1 MLKTE
6 TTPAQTHVKGG
17 SMINILMIEDDIDIS
32 TLLTKFL
39 EQYGMNVHSVETP
52 KAALNALELDH
63 YDLIILD
70 LTLPQ
75 MDGLE
80 LCKIIRKDYDTP
92 IIISSARSDLTDK
105 IIGLEYGADDYL
117 PKPYEPRE
125 LVARVQSILRRYR
138 PTLQPQGTDFELD
151 ESKMQ
156 ISHKNK
162 MLDLTTAEYEI
173 LRLFLL
179 NPATVLSRDYLA
191 NNAESISWESSERT
205 IDVIIS
211 RIRNKIGDN
220 PKQPRYIKSIRGAGY
235 KFTP

>member
-1 MLKTE
+1 
-6 TTPAQTHVKGG
+6 
-17 SMINILMIEDDIDIS
+17 MIEILMIEDDPDIS
-32 TLLTKFL
+32 AMLTKYL
-39 EQYGMNVHSVETP
+39 ARYQMNVTTVATP

-80 LCKIIRKDYDTP
+80 LCRLIRQKHTTP
-92 IIISSARSDLTDK
+92 IVISSARSDLNDK

-125 LVARVQSILRRYR
+125 LVARIQTVLRRYR
-138 PTLQPQGTDFELD
+138 PTLQKEESEFDLD
-151 ESKMQ
+151 ESRMR
-156 ISHKNK
+156 IAFRGEP
-162 MLDLTTAEYEI
+162 LELTTAEYEI

-179 NPATVLSRDYLA
+179 NPGTILSRDYLA

-211 RIRNKIGDN
+211 RIRKKLGEESR
-220 PKQPRYIKSIRGAGY
+220 QPRYIHSIRGSGY

>member
-1 MLKTE
+1 
-6 TTPAQTHVKGG
+6 
-17 SMINILMIEDDIDIS
+17 MINILMIEDDTDIS
-32 TLLTKFL
+32 NLLTKYL
-39 EQYGMNVHSVETP
+39 SQYGMQVHSVETP
-52 KAALNALELDH
+52 KAALNALEVDH

-80 LCKIIRKDYDTP
+80 LCKMIRKDHDIP

-105 IIGLEYGADDYL
+105 VIGLEYGADDYL

-125 LVARVQSILRRYR
+125 LVARIQTVLRRYR
-138 PTLQPQGTDFELD
+138 PTLQSEATDFQLD
-151 ESKMQ
+151 EGKMQ
-156 ISHKNK
+156 IFFKGQK
-162 MLDLTTAEYEI
+162 LDLTTAEYEI

-179 NPATVLSRDYLA
+179 NPGTVLTRDYLA

-205 IDVIIS
+205 IDVIVS
-211 RIRNKIGDN
+211 RIRSKLGDT
-220 PKQPRYIKSIRGAGY
+220 PKEPRYIHSIRGAGY

>member
-1 MLKTE
+1 
-6 TTPAQTHVKGG
+6 
-17 SMINILMIEDDIDIS
+17 MINILMIEDDTDIS
-32 TLLTKFL
+32 NLLTKYL
-39 EQYGMNVHSVETP
+39 SQYGMQVHSVETP
-52 KAALNALELDH
+52 KAALNALEVDH

-80 LCKIIRKDYDTP
+80 LCKMIRKDHDIP

-105 IIGLEYGADDYL
+105 VIGLEYGADDYL

-125 LVARVQSILRRYR
+125 LVARIQTVLRRYR
-138 PTLQPQGTDFELD
+138 PTLQSEATDFQLD
-151 ESKMQ
+151 EGKMQ
-156 ISHKNK
+156 IFFKGEK
-162 MLDLTTAEYEI
+162 LDLTTAEYEI

-179 NPATVLSRDYLA
+179 NPGTVLTRDYLA

-205 IDVIIS
+205 IDVIVS
-211 RIRNKIGDN
+211 RIRSKLGDT
-220 PKQPRYIKSIRGAGY
+220 PKEPRYIHSIRGAGY

>member
-1 MLKTE
+1 
-6 TTPAQTHVKGG
+6 
-17 SMINILMIEDDIDIS
+17 MINVLMIEDDIDIS
-32 TLLTKFL
+32 SLLTKFL
-39 EQYGMNVHSVETP
+39 SQYGMNVESVETP

-80 LCKIIRKDYDTP
+80 LCKLIRKDYDIP

-125 LVARVQSILRRYR
+125 LVARIQTVLRRYR
-138 PTLQPQGTDFELD
+138 PTLQTETSDFELD
-151 ESKMQ
+151 EGKMQ
-156 ISHKNK
+156 IFFKGEK
-162 MLDLTTAEYEI
+162 LDLTTAEYEI

-179 NPATVLSRDYLA
+179 NPGTVLTRDYLA

-211 RIRNKIGDN
+211 RIRNKLGDN
-220 PKQPRYIKSIRGAGY
+220 PKQPRYIHSIRGAGY

>member
-1 MLKTE
+1 
-6 TTPAQTHVKGG
+6 
-17 SMINILMIEDDIDIS
+17 MINILMIEDDVDIS
-32 TLLTKFL
+32 TLLSKFL
-39 EQYGMNVHSVETP
+39 SQYGMKVESVETP

-80 LCKIIRKDYDTP
+80 LCKLIRKDYDIP

-125 LVARVQSILRRYR
+125 LVARIQTVLRRYR
-138 PTLQPQGTDFELD
+138 PTLQTESSDFELD
-151 ESKMQ
+151 EGKMQ
-156 ISHKNK
+156 IFFKGEK
-162 MLDLTTAEYEI
+162 LDLTTAEYEI

-179 NPATVLSRDYLA
+179 NPGTVLTRDYLA

-211 RIRNKIGDN
+211 RIRNKLGDN
-220 PKQPRYIKSIRGAGY
+220 PKQPRYIHSIRGAGY

>member
-1 MLKTE
+1 
-6 TTPAQTHVKGG
+6 
-17 SMINILMIEDDIDIS
+17 MINILMIEDDIDIS

-39 EQYGMNVHSVETP
+39 SQYGMKVESVETP

-80 LCKIIRKDYDTP
+80 LCKLIRKDYDIP

-125 LVARVQSILRRYR
+125 LVARIQTVLRRYR
-138 PTLQPQGTDFELD
+138 PTLQAEGSDFELD
-151 ESKMQ
+151 EGKMQ
-156 ISHKNK
+156 IFFKGEK
-162 MLDLTTAEYEI
+162 LDLTTAEYEI

-179 NPATVLSRDYLA
+179 NPGTVLTRDYLA

-211 RIRNKIGDN
+211 RIRSKLGDT
-220 PKQPRYIKSIRGAGY
+220 PKEPRYIHSIRGAGY

>member
-1 MLKTE
+1 
-6 TTPAQTHVKGG
+6 
-17 SMINILMIEDDIDIS
+17 MINILMIEDDIDIS
-32 TLLTKFL
+32 TLLSKFL
-39 EQYGMNVHSVETP
+39 EQYGMKVHSVETP
-52 KAALNALELDH
+52 KAALNALKLDH

-80 LCKIIRKDYDTP
+80 LCKLIRKEYDIP

-125 LVARVQSILRRYR
+125 LVARIQTVLRRYR
-138 PTLQPQGTDFELD
+138 PTLQSEGDDFELD
-151 ESKMQ
+151 EGKMQ
-156 ISHKNK
+156 IKFK
-162 MLDLTTAEYEI
+162 GERLDLTTAEYEI

-179 NPATVLSRDYLA
+179 NPGTVLSRDYLA

-205 IDVIIS
+205 IDVIVS

-220 PKQPRYIKSIRGAGY
+220 PKNPRYIHSIRGAGY

>member
-1 MLKTE
+1 
-6 TTPAQTHVKGG
+6 
-17 SMINILMIEDDIDIS
+17 MIEILMIEDDPDIS
-32 TLLTKFL
+32 AMLTKYL
-39 EQYGMNVHSVETP
+39 ARYQMNVTTVVTP

-80 LCKIIRKDYDTP
+80 LCRLIRQKYSTP
-92 IIISSARSDLTDK
+92 IIISTARSDLNDK

-125 LVARVQSILRRYR
+125 LVARIQTVLRRYR
-138 PTLQPQGTDFELD
+138 PTLQKEESEFALD
-151 ESKMQ
+151 ESRMR
-156 ISHKNK
+156 IDFRGAP
-162 MLDLTTAEYEI
+162 LELTTAEYEI

-179 NPATVLSRDYLA
+179 NPGSILTRDYLA

-211 RIRNKIGDN
+211 RIRKKLGEESR
-220 PKQPRYIKSIRGAGY
+220 QPRYIHSIRGSGY

>member
-1 MLKTE
+1 
-6 TTPAQTHVKGG
+6 
-17 SMINILMIEDDIDIS
+17 MINILMIEDDLDIS
-32 TLLTKFL
+32 TLLSKFL
-39 EQYGMNVHSVETP
+39 AQYGMKVESVETP

-80 LCKIIRKDYDTP
+80 LCKLIRKDYDIP

-125 LVARVQSILRRYR
+125 LVARIQTVLRRYR
-138 PTLQPQGTDFELD
+138 PTLQSESSDFELD
-151 ESKMQ
+151 EGKMQ
-156 ISHKNK
+156 IFFKGEK
-162 MLDLTTAEYEI
+162 LDLTTAEYEI

-179 NPATVLSRDYLA
+179 NPGTVLTRDYLA

-211 RIRNKIGDN
+211 RIRSKLGDN
-220 PKQPRYIKSIRGAGY
+220 PKQPRYIHSIRGAGY

>member
-1 MLKTE
+1 
-6 TTPAQTHVKGG
+6 
-17 SMINILMIEDDIDIS
+17 MINILMIEDDVDIS
-32 TLLTKFL
+32 TLLSKFL
-39 EQYGMNVHSVETP
+39 EQYGMHVESVETP

-80 LCKIIRKDYDTP
+80 LCKLIRKDYDIP

-125 LVARVQSILRRYR
+125 LVARIQTVLRRYR
-138 PTLQPQGTDFELD
+138 PTLQTETSDFELD
-151 ESKMQ
+151 EGKMQ
-156 ISHKNK
+156 IFFKGEK
-162 MLDLTTAEYEI
+162 LDLTTAEYEI

-179 NPATVLSRDYLA
+179 NPGSVLTRDYLA

-211 RIRNKIGDN
+211 RIRNKLGDN
-220 PKQPRYIKSIRGAGY
+220 PKQPRYIHSIRGAGY

>member
-1 MLKTE
+1 
-6 TTPAQTHVKGG
+6 
-17 SMINILMIEDDIDIS
+17 MINVLMIEDDVDIS
-32 TLLTKFL
+32 SLLTKFL
-39 EQYGMNVHSVETP
+39 SQYGMKVESVETP

-80 LCKIIRKDYDTP
+80 LCKLIRKDYDIP

-125 LVARVQSILRRYR
+125 LVARIQTVLRRYR
-138 PTLQPQGTDFELD
+138 PTLQTETSDFELD
-151 ESKMQ
+151 EGKMQ
-156 ISHKNK
+156 IYFKGEK
-162 MLDLTTAEYEI
+162 LDLTTAEYEI

-179 NPATVLSRDYLA
+179 NPGTVLTRDYLA

-211 RIRNKIGDN
+211 RIRSKLGDN
-220 PKQPRYIKSIRGAGY
+220 PKQPRYIHSIRGAGY

>member
-1 MLKTE
+1 
-6 TTPAQTHVKGG
+6 
-17 SMINILMIEDDIDIS
+17 MINILMIEDDIDIS
-32 TLLTKFL
+32 SLLAKFL
-39 EQYGMNVHSVETP
+39 AQYGMNVQCVETP
-52 KAALNALELDH
+52 KAALNALQLDQ

-80 LCKIIRKDYDTP
+80 LCKLIRKDYDIP

-125 LVARVQSILRRYR
+125 LVARIQTVLRRYR
-138 PTLQPQGTDFELD
+138 PTLRNEGSDFELN
-151 ESKMQ
+151 EGKMQ
-156 ISHKNK
+156 IRFKGEL
-162 MLDLTTAEYEI
+162 LDLTTAEYEI
-173 LRLFLL
+173 LRLLLL
-179 NPATVLSRDYLA
+179 NAGTVLSRDYLA

-211 RIRNKIGDN
+211 RVRNKIGDN
-220 PKQPRYIKSIRGAGY
+220 PKQPRYIHSIRGAGY

>member
-1 MLKTE
+1 
-6 TTPAQTHVKGG
+6 
-17 SMINILMIEDDIDIS
+17 MINILMIEDDLDIS
-32 TLLTKFL
+32 ILLSKYL
-39 EQYGMNVHSVETP
+39 SQYGMKVESVETP

-80 LCKIIRKDYDTP
+80 LCKLIRKDHDIP

-125 LVARVQSILRRYR
+125 LVARIQTVLRRYR
-138 PTLQPQGTDFELD
+138 PTLQAENSDFRLD
-151 ESKMQ
+151 EAKMQ
-156 ISHKNK
+156 IFYKGER
-162 MLDLTTAEYEI
+162 LDLTTAEYEI

-179 NPATVLSRDYLA
+179 NPGTVLSRDYLA

-205 IDVIIS
+205 IDVIVS
-211 RIRNKIGDN
+211 RIRGKLGDN
-220 PKQPRYIKSIRGAGY
+220 PKQPRYIHSIRGAGY

>member
-1 MLKTE
+1 
-6 TTPAQTHVKGG
+6 
-17 SMINILMIEDDIDIS
+17 MIDILMIEDDTDIS
-32 TLLTKFL
+32 NLLTKYL
-39 EQYGMNVHSVETP
+39 SQYGMKVRSVETP
-52 KAALNALELDH
+52 KAALNALEVDH

-80 LCKIIRKDYDTP
+80 LCKMIRKDHNIP

-105 IIGLEYGADDYL
+105 VIGLEYGADDYL

-125 LVARVQSILRRYR
+125 LVARIQTVLRRYR
-138 PTLQPQGTDFELD
+138 PTLQSEATDFQLD
-151 ESKMQ
+151 EGKMQ
-156 ISHKNK
+156 IFFKGEK
-162 MLDLTTAEYEI
+162 LDLTTAEYEI

-179 NPATVLSRDYLA
+179 NPGTVLTRDYLA

-205 IDVIIS
+205 IDVIVS
-211 RIRNKIGDN
+211 RIRSKLGDS
-220 PKQPRYIKSIRGAGY
+220 PKEPRYIHSIRGAGY

>member
-1 MLKTE
+1 
-6 TTPAQTHVKGG
+6 
-17 SMINILMIEDDIDIS
+17 MINILMIEDDTDIS
-32 TLLTKFL
+32 NLLTKYL
-39 EQYGMNVHSVETP
+39 SQYGMEVHSVETP
-52 KAALNALELDH
+52 KAALNALEVDQ

-80 LCKIIRKDYDTP
+80 LCKMIRKEHDIP

-105 IIGLEYGADDYL
+105 VIGLEYGADDYL

-125 LVARVQSILRRYR
+125 LVARIQTVLRRYR
-138 PTLQPQGTDFELD
+138 PTLQSEATDFRLD
-151 ESKMQ
+151 EGKMQ
-156 ISHKNK
+156 IFFKGEK
-162 MLDLTTAEYEI
+162 LDLTTAEYEI

-179 NPATVLSRDYLA
+179 NPGTVLTRDYLA

-205 IDVIIS
+205 IDVIVS
-211 RIRNKIGDN
+211 RIRSKLGDT
-220 PKQPRYIKSIRGAGY
+220 PKEPRYIHSIRGAGY

>member
-1 MLKTE
+1 
-6 TTPAQTHVKGG
+6 
-17 SMINILMIEDDIDIS
+17 MINILMIEDDIDIS
-32 TLLTKFL
+32 TLLSKFL
-39 EQYGMNVHSVETP
+39 EQYGMKVHSVETP
-52 KAALNALELDH
+52 KAALNALKLDH

-80 LCKIIRKDYDTP
+80 LCKLIRKEYDIP

-125 LVARVQSILRRYR
+125 LVARIQTVLRRYR
-138 PTLQPQGTDFELD
+138 PTLQSEGSDFELD
-151 ESKMQ
+151 EGKMQ
-156 ISHKNK
+156 IKFK
-162 MLDLTTAEYEI
+162 GERLDLTTAEYEI

-179 NPATVLSRDYLA
+179 NPGTVLSRDYLA

-205 IDVIIS
+205 IDVIVS

-220 PKQPRYIKSIRGAGY
+220 PKNPRYIHSIRGAGY

>member
-1 MLKTE
+1 MTRSEQMQTDLK
-6 TTPAQTHVKGG
+6 G
-17 SMINILMIEDDIDIS
+17 SGMINILMIEDDLDIS
-32 TLLTKFL
+32 SLLTRYL
-39 EQYGMNVHSVETP
+39 SQYGMKVESVETP

-80 LCKIIRKDYDTP
+80 LCKLIRKEYDTP

-138 PTLQPQGTDFELD
+138 PTLQSKGSDFELD

-156 ISHKNK
+156 IRHKGEL
-162 MLDLTTAEYEI
+162 LDLTTAEYEI

-211 RIRNKIGDN
+211 RIRHKIGDN

>member
-1 MLKTE
+1 
-6 TTPAQTHVKGG
+6 
-17 SMINILMIEDDIDIS
+17 MINVLMIEDDVDIS
-32 TLLTKFL
+32 SLLTKFL
-39 EQYGMNVHSVETP
+39 SQYGMKVESVETP

-80 LCKIIRKDYDTP
+80 LCKLIRKDYDIP

-125 LVARVQSILRRYR
+125 LVARIQTVLRRYR
-138 PTLQPQGTDFELD
+138 PTLQSENSDFELD
-151 ESKMQ
+151 EGKMQ
-156 ISHKNK
+156 IFYKGEK
-162 MLDLTTAEYEI
+162 LDLTTAEYEI

-179 NPATVLSRDYLA
+179 NPGTVLTRDYLA

-205 IDVIIS
+205 FDVIIS
-211 RIRNKIGDN
+211 RIRSKLGDN
-220 PKQPRYIKSIRGAGY
+220 PKQPRYIHSIRGAGY